1 MGIQDLTQL
10 SSLNLVFVDIS
21 RSPSFLDF
29 ISKYPAK
36 KYIYIFWVMS
46 VTLSKSMENIG
57 SEILVTCTGLND
69 GQKADVNGVQKI
81 FLQ

>member
-1 MGIQDLTQL
+1 
-10 SSLNLVFVDIS
+10 
-21 RSPSFLDF
+21 
-29 ISKYPAK
+29 
-36 KYIYIFWVMS
+36 MS

-69 GQKADVNGVQKI
+69 SQKADVNGVHKI